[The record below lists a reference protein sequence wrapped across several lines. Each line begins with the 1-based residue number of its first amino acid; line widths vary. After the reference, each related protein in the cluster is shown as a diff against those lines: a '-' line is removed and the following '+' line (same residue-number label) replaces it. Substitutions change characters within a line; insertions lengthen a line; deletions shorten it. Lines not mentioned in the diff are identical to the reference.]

1 MIRRIINRIQG
12 QSRRSKRFV
21 DTYMETAY
29 VFAKRSYCDRKKVGC
44 VIVKNDTIISV
55 GYNGSPSG
63 WDNACEDEHNK
74 TLPHILHAE
83 ENALIK
89 LARSHES
96 SVGAEMFITMSPCLP
111 CAKLL
116 SEVGLKKVYYAE
128 DYRGTEGLEH
138 LRARG
143 IPVERVKIEQ

>member
-1 MIRRIINRIQG
+1 
-12 QSRRSKRFV
+12 
-21 DTYMETAY
+21 MEVAY
-29 VFAKRSYCDRKKVGC
+29 VFAKNSYCDKKKVGC

-63 WDNACEDEHNK
+63 WDNCCEDDNNK

-89 LARSHES
+89 MARSHES

-128 DYRGTEGLEH
+128 EYRGTEGLEH

-143 IPVERVKIEQ
+143 IPVEQVK